1 MIDFTFTEEQ
11 ELLRANLRRFGE
23 EEVAPRLAAMIKTKE
38 IPPELVAGLSRM
50 GLLGMCIS
58 PRYGGSGLEAVTAG
72 VVAEE
77 LGRADVGCAIPTFF
91 LVQCAWSYL
100 LDRYGSEEV
109 KEEVF
114 PRMRKGE
121 AFVGI
126 GVTEPDAG
134 SDVASIRTT
143 AVKKGSGY
151 ILSGEKGYISGV
163 REAEKYGGGFVTLAR
178 TAPRLGTRGITLFFF
193 PIKGVAGVTTRFT
206 EELGREGISW
216 GGFYMDNVAIPGHYR
231 IGEENRGFYLVN
243 QGFEFARGMIALV
256 CVGAA
261 SRALENAI
269 GYMKQRQAF
278 GRAIARYQ
286 GLQFVLAEDYSR
298 LEAARLLGYKA
309 LWMYQQEQREG
320 KFSRFQVSQ
329 AVAMAKMLAPLWA
342 FDAAN
347 HAMQWQGAYGYS
359 MDCPEQ
365 RALRGIR
372 SYTLAEGSTEVM
384 KLIVTRELLG
394 KEYLA
399 YR

>member
-11 ELLRANLRRFGE
+11 ELVRANLRRFSE
-23 EEVAPRLAAMIKTKE
+23 EEVAPRLAGMIAAKE
-38 IPPELVAGLSRM
+38 IPQDLIAGLSRM

-100 LDRYGSEEV
+100 LDKYGSEEV

-114 PRMRKGE
+114 PKMRKGE
-121 AFVGI
+121 AFVGVGI
-126 GVTEPDAG
+126 TEPDAG
-134 SDVASIRTT
+134 SDVASARTA
-143 AVKKGSGY
+143 AVKKGSNY

-178 TAPRLGTRGITLFFF
+178 TTPKLGTRGMTLFFF
-193 PIKGVAGVTTRFT
+193 PIKGVPGVTTHFT

-243 QGFEFARGMIALV
+243 EGFEFARGMIALV

-261 SRALENAI
+261 SRALENAMD
-269 GYMKQRQAF
+269 YMKQRQAF
-278 GRAIARYQ
+278 GRAIAHYQ
-286 GLQFVLAEDYSR
+286 GLQFVLAEDYSK

-309 LWMYQQEQREG
+309 LWMYQQEQKEG
-320 KFSRFQVSQ
+320 KLSRFQVSQ
-329 AVAMAKMLAPLWA
+329 AAAMAKMLAPLWA

>member
-1 MIDFTFTEEQ
+1 M
-11 ELLRANLRRFGE
+11 RANLRRFGE
-23 EEVAPRLAAMIKTKE
+23 EEVAPRLAGMIKAKE
-38 IPPELVAGLSRM
+38 IPAELVAGLSRM

-100 LDRYGSEEV
+100 LDKYGSEEV

-114 PRMRKGE
+114 PKMRKGE

-134 SDVASIRTT
+134 SDVASARTT

-151 ILSGEKGYISGV
+151 IISGEKGYISGV

-178 TAPRLGTRGITLFFF
+178 TAPRLGTRGMTLFFC
-193 PIKGVAGVTTRFT
+193 PIKGVPGVTTRFT

-216 GGFYMDNVAIPGHYR
+216 GGFYMDNVAIPGYYR
-231 IGEENRGFYLVN
+231 IGDENKGFYLVN
-243 QGFEFARGMIALV
+243 EGFEFARGMIALV

-261 SRALENAI
+261 TRALENAME
-269 GYMKQRQAF
+269 YMKQRQAF

-286 GLQFVLAEDYSR
+286 GLQFVLAEDYSK

>member
-11 ELLRANLRRFGE
+11 ELVRANLRRFGE
-23 EEVAPRLAAMIKTKE
+23 EEVAPRLAGMIKAKE
-38 IPPELVAGLSRM
+38 IPPELIAGLSRM

-58 PRYGGSGLEAVTAG
+58 PRYGGLGLEAVTAG

-77 LGRADVGCAIPTFF
+77 LGRADVGCALPTFF

-100 LDRYGSEEV
+100 LDKYGTGEL

-114 PRMRKGE
+114 PKMRKGE

-143 AVKKGSGY
+143 AVKKGSNY
-151 ILSGEKGYISGV
+151 IISGEKGYISGV
-163 REAEKYGGGFVTLAR
+163 REAEKDGGGFVTLAR
-178 TAPRLGTRGITLFFF
+178 TAPRLGTRGMTLFFF
-193 PIKGVAGVTTRFT
+193 PIKGVPGVTTHFT

-216 GGFYMDNVAIPGHYR
+216 GGFYMDNVAVPGYYR

-243 QGFEFARGMIALV
+243 EGFEFARGMIALV

-261 SRALENAI
+261 SRALENAM

-286 GLQFVLAEDYSR
+286 GLQFVLAEDYSK

-329 AVAMAKMLAPLWA
+329 AAAMAKMLAPLWA

-384 KLIVTRELLG
+384 KLIATRELLG

>member
-11 ELLRANLRRFGE
+11 EILRANLRKFGE
-23 EEVAPRLAAMIKTKE
+23 EEVAPRLAEMIEAKE
-38 IPPELVAGLSRM
+38 IPPDLIAGLSEM

-58 PRYGGSGLEAVTAG
+58 PKYGGLGLEAVTAG

-100 LDRYGSEEV
+100 LDKYGSGEV
-109 KEEVF
+109 KQEVF
-114 PRMRKGE
+114 PKMRKGE

-134 SDVASIRTT
+134 SDVASAKTV

-151 ILSGEKGYISGV
+151 VISGEKGYISGV

-178 TAPRLGTRGITLFFF
+178 TAPELGTRGMTLFFF
-193 PIKGVAGVTTRFT
+193 PIKGVPGVTTRYT

-216 GGFYMDNVAIPGHYR
+216 GGFHMDDVTIPEHYR
-231 IGEENRGFYLVN
+231 IGDENRGFYLVN
-243 QGFEFARGMIALV
+243 EGFEFARGMIALV

-261 SRALENAI
+261 TKALENAI
-269 GYMKQRQAF
+269 AYMKQRQAF
-278 GRAIARYQ
+278 GRAIAHYE
-286 GLQFVLAEDYSR
+286 GLQFVLAEDYSK
-298 LEAARLLGYKA
+298 LEAARLLAYKA
-309 LWMYQQEQREG
+309 LWMYQMEQREG
-320 KFSRFQVSQ
+320 KFSRFQVSH
-329 AVAMAKMLAPLWA
+329 AAAMAKMLAPLWA

-372 SYTLAEGSTEVM
+372 SYTLAEGSTEIM
-384 KLIVTRELLG
+384 RLIVARELLG

-399 YR
+399 YK

>member
-11 ELLRANLRRFGE
+11 ELVRANLRRFGE
-23 EEVAPRLAAMIKTKE
+23 EEVAPRLAAMIAAKE
-38 IPPELVAGLSRM
+38 IPPELIAGLSRM

-100 LDRYGSEEV
+100 VDKYGSEEV

-134 SDVASIRTT
+134 SDVASAKTT

-178 TAPRLGTRGITLFFF
+178 TAPRLGTRGMTLFFF
-193 PIKGVAGVTTRFT
+193 PIKGVPGVTTRFT

-216 GGFYMDNVAIPGHYR
+216 GGFYMDNVVIPGYYR
-231 IGEENRGFYLVN
+231 IGDENKGFYLVN
-243 QGFEFARGMIALV
+243 EGFEFARGMIALV

-261 SRALENAI
+261 TRALENAME
-269 GYMKQRQAF
+269 YMKQRQAF

-286 GLQFVLAEDYSR
+286 GLQFVLAEDYSK

-394 KEYLA
+394 KEYLT

>member
-11 ELLRANLRRFGE
+11 ELVRANLRRFGE
-23 EEVAPRLAAMIKTKE
+23 EEVAPRLAGMIKAKE
-38 IPPELVAGLSRM
+38 IPPELIAGLSRM

-58 PRYGGSGLEAVTAG
+58 PRYGGLGLEAVTAG

-77 LGRADVGCAIPTFF
+77 LGRADVGCALPTFF

-100 LDRYGSEEV
+100 LDKYGTGEL

-114 PRMRKGE
+114 PKMRKGE

-143 AVKKGSGY
+143 AVKKGSNY
-151 ILSGEKGYISGV
+151 IISGEKGYISGV
-163 REAEKYGGGFVTLAR
+163 REAEKDGGGFVTLAR
-178 TAPRLGTRGITLFFF
+178 TAPRLGTRGMTLFFF
-193 PIKGVAGVTTRFT
+193 PIKGVPGVTTHFT

-216 GGFYMDNVAIPGHYR
+216 GGFYMDNVAVPGYYR

-243 QGFEFARGMIALV
+243 EGFEFARGMIALV

-261 SRALENAI
+261 SRALENAM

-286 GLQFVLAEDYSR
+286 GLQFVLAEDYSK

-329 AVAMAKMLAPLWA
+329 AAAMAKMLAPLWA

-372 SYTLAEGSTEVM
+372 SYTLAEGSTEIM

>member
-11 ELLRANLRRFGE
+11 ELVRANLRRFSE
-23 EEVAPRLAAMIKTKE
+23 EEVAPRLAGMIKAKE
-38 IPPELVAGLSRM
+38 IPLELIAGLSRM

-77 LGRADVGCAIPTFF
+77 LGRADVGCAIATFF

-100 LDRYGSEEV
+100 LDKYGSEEV

-114 PRMRKGE
+114 PPMRKGE

-134 SDVASIRTT
+134 SDVASIRTA
-143 AVKKGSGY
+143 AVKKGSSY

-178 TAPRLGTRGITLFFF
+178 TAPRLGTRGMTLFFF
-193 PIKGVAGVTTRFT
+193 PIKGIPGVTTRFT

-243 QGFEFARGMIALV
+243 EGFEFARGMIALV

-261 SRALENAI
+261 SRALENAM

-286 GLQFVLAEDYSR
+286 GLQFVLAEDYSK

-329 AVAMAKMLAPLWA
+329 AAAMAKMLAPLWA

>member
-1 MIDFTFTEEQ
+1 M
-11 ELLRANLRRFGE
+11 RANLRRFGE
-23 EEVAPRLAAMIKTKE
+23 EEVAPRLAGMIKAKE
-38 IPPELVAGLSRM
+38 IPAELVAGLSRM

-100 LDRYGSEEV
+100 LDKYGSDEV

-114 PRMRKGE
+114 PKMRKGE

-134 SDVASIRTT
+134 SDVASARTT

-151 ILSGEKGYISGV
+151 IISGEKGYISGV

-178 TAPRLGTRGITLFFF
+178 TAPRLGTRGMTLFFF
-193 PIKGVAGVTTRFT
+193 PIKGVPGVTTRFT

-216 GGFYMDNVAIPGHYR
+216 GGFYMDNVAIPGYYR
-231 IGEENRGFYLVN
+231 IGDENKGFYLVN
-243 QGFEFARGMIALV
+243 EGFEFARGMIALV

-261 SRALENAI
+261 TRALENAME
-269 GYMKQRQAF
+269 YMKQRQAF

-286 GLQFVLAEDYSR
+286 GLQFVLAEDYSK

>member
-269 GYMKQRQAF
+269 SYMKQRQAF

>member
-11 ELLRANLRRFGE
+11 EILRANLRRFGE
-23 EEVAPRLAAMIKTKE
+23 EEVAPRLAGMIAAKE
-38 IPPELVAGLSRM
+38 IPPELIAGLSRM

-58 PRYGGSGLEAVTAG
+58 PRYGGLGLEAVTAG

-134 SDVASIRTT
+134 SDVASAKTV

-151 ILSGEKGYISGV
+151 VVSGEKGYISGV

-178 TAPRLGTRGITLFFF
+178 TAPKLGTRGMTLFFF
-193 PIKGVAGVTTRFT
+193 PIKGVPGVTTRFT

-231 IGEENRGFYLVN
+231 IGDENRGFYLVN
-243 QGFEFARGMIALV
+243 EGFEFARGMIALV

-261 SRALENAI
+261 TRALENAI

-278 GRAIARYQ
+278 GRAIAHYE
-286 GLQFVLAEDYSR
+286 GLQFVLAEDYSK
-298 LEAARLLGYKA
+298 LEAARLLAYRA

-329 AVAMAKMLAPLWA
+329 AVAVAKMLAPLWA

>member
-11 ELLRANLRRFGE
+11 ELLRANLRKFGE
-23 EEVAPRLAAMIKTKE
+23 EEVAPRLAGMIAAKE
-38 IPPELVAGLSRM
+38 IPAELIAGLSRM

-109 KEEVF
+109 KKEVF

-134 SDVASIRTT
+134 SDVASARTV

-151 ILSGEKGYISGV
+151 VISGEKGYISGV

-178 TAPRLGTRGITLFFF
+178 TAPELGTRGMTLFFF
-193 PIKGVAGVTTRFT
+193 PIKGVPGVTTRFT

-216 GGFYMDNVAIPGHYR
+216 GGFYMDNVSVPGHYR
-231 IGEENRGFYLVN
+231 IGDENKGFYLVN
-243 QGFEFARGMIALV
+243 EGFEFARGMIALV

-261 SRALENAI
+261 TRALENAT

-278 GRAIARYQ
+278 GRAIARYE
-286 GLQFVLAEDYSR
+286 GLQFILAEDYSK
-298 LEAARLLGYKA
+298 LEAARLLAYKA
-309 LWMYQQEQREG
+309 LWMYHQEQREG

-394 KEYLA
+394 REYLA